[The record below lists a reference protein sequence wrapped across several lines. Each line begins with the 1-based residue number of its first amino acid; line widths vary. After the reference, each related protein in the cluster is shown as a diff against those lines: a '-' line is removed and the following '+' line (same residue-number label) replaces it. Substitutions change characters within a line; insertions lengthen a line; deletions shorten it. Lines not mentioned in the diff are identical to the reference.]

1 MAEVVDIYTAPEG
14 GEPMERTDAV
24 TAIEGG
30 LVGDRYCRGTGY
42 YSPYDVC
49 EVTLV
54 ASEALT
60 EIREQYDID
69 LSDGRHRRNIVTRGV
84 ELHEL
89 LDTTVS
95 IGDAE
100 LRGTRPRP
108 PCAHVE
114 TLAGEDGVAS
124 ALGDGRGGICAA
136 VTSPGEITVGDEIG
150 VVKADPRSVGS
161 DIAARLEAEEAN
173 DQ

>member
-1 MAEVVDIYTAPEG
+1 MSEVVDIYTAPEG
-14 GEPMERTDAV
+14 GEPMDATDAV

-54 ASEALT
+54 ASEALL
-60 EIREQYDID
+60 EIREQHDID
-69 LSDGRHRRNIVTRGV
+69 LSDGRHRRNIVTSGV
-84 ELHEL
+84 DLHEL
-89 LDTTVS
+89 LDATVR

-114 TLAGEDGVAS
+114 QLAGEDGVAS
-124 ALGDGRGGICAA
+124 ALGEGRGGICAA
-136 VTSPGEITVGDEIG
+136 VVAPGEIAVGDEIA
-150 VVKADPRSVGS
+150 VVEADPRSVGA
-161 DIAARLEAEEAN
+161 DIAARLAAEDAP
-173 DQ
+173 D

>member
-1 MAEVVDIYTAPEG
+1 MSEVVDIYIAPEG
-14 GEPMERTDAV
+14 GEPMERADAV

-30 LVGDRYCRGTGY
+30 IVGDRYCRGTGY

-49 EVTLV
+49 EVTLIER
-54 ASEALT
+54 EAMT
-60 EIREQYDID
+60 TIRERFDID
-69 LSDGRHRRNIVTRGV
+69 LGDGRHRRNIVTSGV
-84 ELHEL
+84 DLHEL
-89 LDTTVS
+89 LDTTVRV
-95 IGDAE
+95 GDAE

-136 VTSPGEITVGDEIG
+136 VTSPGEIAVGDEID
-150 VVKADPRSVGS
+150 VVEADPRSVGA
-161 DIAARLEAEEAN
+161 DIAARLEAEEAD